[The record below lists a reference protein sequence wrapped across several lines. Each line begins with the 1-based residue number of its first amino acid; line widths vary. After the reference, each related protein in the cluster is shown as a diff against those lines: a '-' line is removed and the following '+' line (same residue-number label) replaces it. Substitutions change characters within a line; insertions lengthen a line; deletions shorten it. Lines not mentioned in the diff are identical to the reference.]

1 MKYDIIIIGSGPAG
15 YTAAIRAS
23 QLGMR
28 TALIEKHEIGGI
40 CLNWGCVP
48 VKSLIESAKLFQ
60 KIQNDAAEMGID
72 GIKMNSLRFNFE
84 KADSR
89 ASSLVNLLTDDISSV
104 LKKNAVDI
112 IIGEAKIRK
121 DKSVSVNN
129 RTLEANHILLATGTR
144 IPAVQTKKIKLLQIF
159 QILKQKKIDDNIVV
173 YGNNSTAVELAQF
186 FALIGK
192 NVHIITEENHIMPLA
207 DRYLAKY
214 MQKILKMNGI
224 GLHTNLNLKNWDS
237 KYSNGKIRV
246 KDIEI
251 PCDVI
256 VNAQSRKAVLP
267 EMELKV
273 EMTEDG
279 FISTDENCHTSV
291 EGLFAI
297 GDVNGKSSFAHIA
310 SAQAMHLVNHIK
322 GVGTELRIKDYPM
335 NMYSVPEIAQ
345 IGYTE
350 QDLKSMK
357 VDYSLS
363 QYSLKSN
370 AKAMAEGNTEGFIR
384 ILSEKK
390 YGEVL
395 GVQIAAANAT
405 DMIAEASA
413 FMQIEAS
420 VYDVAKTVHA
430 HPSIA
435 EIFIDASKQAIENLD
450 GE

>member
-60 KIQNDAAEMGID
+60 KIQNDATEMGID
-72 GIKMNSLRFNFE
+72 GIKENSIAFNFE
-84 KADSR
+84 KAASR
-89 ASSLVNLLTDDISSV
+89 ASSLVNLLTDDISTV
-104 LKKNAVDI
+104 LKMNAVDV

-129 RTLEANHILLATGTR
+129 RTLEANHIVLATGTR
-144 IPAVQTKKIKLLQIF
+144 IPAVQAKKIKLLQIF

-192 NVHIITEENHIMPLA
+192 RVNIITEENDIMPMA

-214 MQKILKMNGI
+214 MQKILKKNGV
-224 GLHTNLNLKNWDS
+224 GLHTKLNLKDLDS
-237 KYSNGKIRV
+237 KYTNGKIRFS
-246 KDIEI
+246 DFEI

-256 VNAQSRKAVLP
+256 LNAQSRKAVLP
-267 EMELKV
+267 EMELEV

-279 FISTDENCHTSV
+279 FIFTDENCHTSV
-291 EGLFAI
+291 ECLFAI

-310 SAQAMHLVNHIK
+310 SAQAMHLVNRIK

-357 VDYSLS
+357 IDYSLS
-363 QYSLKSN
+363 QHSLKSN

-435 EIFIDASKQAIENLD
+435 EIFIDASKQAIDDLD